1 MQGCASSRAT
11 TKPAMRSIS
20 PLLLLSALAAS
31 CPAPALAQ
39 LYPAHPITLVVP
51 FAPGGSA
58 SIAARAVADKMS
70 ETLGQ
75 QIVID
80 NRAGAGGTVATR
92 LAAKTAPDGYTLLMS
107 TSAAF
112 GTSPS
117 LLQNLGYD
125 PRKDFEP
132 IGL

>member
-1 MQGCASSRAT
+1 
-11 TKPAMRSIS
+11 MRKIS
-20 PLLLLSALAAS
+20 ALLAAAAALAAV
-31 CPAPALAQ
+31 AAAVAQ
-39 LYPAHPITLVVP
+39 PYPAHPITLIVP

-58 SIAARAVADKMS
+58 SIAARSVADKMS

-92 LAAKTAPDGYTLLMS
+92 LAAKTAPDGYTLLVA
-107 TSAAF
+107 TSATF

-117 LLQNLGYD
+117 LLQNLGYT
-125 PRKDFEP
+125 
-132 IGL
+132 G